1 MMEDASKIEQEE
13 IIKKNKWRKKYD
25 ARKLEFE
32 VLPS

>member
-1 MMEDASKIEQEE
+1 MAEDASKIEQEE
-13 IIKKNKWRKKYD
+13 FIKKFKPRKKYD